1 MAGFA
6 ILLALPTLQGKK
18 KSSHKD
24 SRLARRKSLRK
35 IWVDEQLRKARRKE
49 THLYMF
55 RQKIEKVE
63 KQCVS
68 KILFYESNLLLLL
81 YSPVD

>member
-6 ILLALPTLQGKK
+6 ILWALPTLQGKK
-18 KSSHKD
+18 KKIFPQGFKTHK
-24 SRLARRKSLRK
+24 RRKSLRK

-63 KQCVS
+63 KECFS
-68 KILFYESNLLLLL
+68 KILLL
-81 YSPVD
+81 

>member
-1 MAGFA
+1 M
-6 ILLALPTLQGKK
+6 
-18 KSSHKD
+18 
-24 SRLARRKSLRK
+24 RK

-49 THLYMF
+49 TDLYMF